1 MCSSVLLRADSRDLA
16 IGADNHAAAG
26 HGWDGILNAVLPR
39 AICGLWRS
47 IWLAA
52 ALTLTAAAPAYGEK
66 KPPEIKQKRSELK
79 ELKGRIDSL
88 RQEVSEAEESRADV
102 ADQLKEAEQA
112 ISDASRRLRELAAR
126 RSAAQSELAV
136 LETET
141 TRLEQQVAEQ
151 RERLARVLRSR
162 YQGGETETLAQLLG
176 GGDPNQ
182 SARDAHYL
190 TQLSRAQATLT
201 DELRRSLDEKRRLAE
216 NVRAKSAELSS
227 IEEDQRKEHA
237 DLLAQQNKRKQ
248 VLVRIAGD
256 IQARRMEIDSLKRD
270 ERRLGDLIERLGRA
284 ARPARKP
291 PSAPQVTSVAPP
303 GPSSPA
309 APTAAPQAEAAPQSI
324 ARIEQVPDESASG
337 VSFGRLKGSLH
348 FPIRGELIN
357 RFGAPRQEGHSTWKG
372 VFIRAPEGG
381 DVKAVAAGRV
391 VYADWLRGFGNL
403 VIVDHGDSYLSVYGN
418 NQAVFKTEGEPVR
431 AGEAIAAVGNS
442 GGNADSG
449 LYFELRHQGQPLDP
463 MKWVTLR

>member
-1 MCSSVLLRADSRDLA
+1 MLTTA
-16 IGADNHAAAG
+16 N
-26 HGWDGILNAVLPR
+26 
-39 AICGLWRS
+39 WRS
-47 IWLAA
+47 VWLAA
-52 ALTLTAAAPAYGEK
+52 ALALTAAAPAYGEK
-66 KPPEIKQKRSELK
+66 KPPQIKQKRSELR

-88 RQEVSEAEESRADV
+88 RQEVAEAEESRADV

-126 RSAAQSELAV
+126 RSAAQEEVAELEA
-136 LETET
+136 ETA
-141 TRLEQQVAEQ
+141 RLEQQVAEQ

-162 YQGGETETLAQLLG
+162 YQGGETQALAQLLG

-182 SARDAHYL
+182 STRDAHYL
-190 TQLSRAQATLT
+190 TQLSRAQAALT
-201 DELRRSLDEKRRLAE
+201 DELRGSLDEKRRLAE
-216 NVRAKSAELSS
+216 NMRAKSAELSA
-227 IEEDQRKEHA
+227 IEADQRKEHA
-237 DLLAQQNKRKQ
+237 DLLAQQSKRKQ
-248 VLVRIAGD
+248 VLERIAGD
-256 IQARRMEIDSLKRD
+256 IQVRRKEIDSLKRD

-284 ARPARKP
+284 ARQARKP
-291 PSAPQVTSVAPP
+291 PPARR
-303 GPSSPA
+303 PSGTAPA
-309 APTAAPQAEAAPQSI
+309 APTTAPQADVPPQAI

-381 DVKAVAAGRV
+381 EVKAVAAGRV

-418 NQAVFKTEGEPVR
+418 NQAVFKTEGQPVR
-431 AGEAIAAVGNS
+431 AGETIAAVGNS

>member
-1 MCSSVLLRADSRDLA
+1 M
-16 IGADNHAAAG
+16 
-26 HGWDGILNAVLPR
+26 LPHVIR
-39 AICGLWRS
+39 GLWRS
-47 IWLAA
+47 IWIAVA
-52 ALTLTAAAPAYGEK
+52 FALTAAAPARAAK
-66 KPPEIKQKRSELK
+66 QPPEIKQKRSELN
-79 ELKGRIDSL
+79 ELKERIDSL
-88 RQEVSEAEESRADV
+88 RQEVAEAEESRADV
-102 ADQLKEAEQA
+102 ADQLKETEQA
-112 ISDASRRLRELAAR
+112 ISDASRRLRELVAR
-126 RSAAQSELAV
+126 GSAAQSELAN
-136 LETET
+136 LETEA

-162 YQGGETETLAQLLG
+162 YQGGETERLEQLLG

-190 TQLSRAQATLT
+190 TQLSRAQAAMT
-201 DELRRSLDEKRRLAE
+201 DELRRSLEEKRHLAE
-216 NVRAKSAELSS
+216 NVRAKSAEISA

-248 VLVRIAGD
+248 VLERIAGD
-256 IQARRMEIDSLKRD
+256 IKARRKEIDSLKRD

-284 ARPARKP
+284 AKQARKP
-291 PSAPQVTSVAPP
+291 PTKPRSTSAAPA

-309 APTAAPQAEAAPQSI
+309 APTTTQQAEAPPRSI
-324 ARIEQVPDESASG
+324 ARIEQVPDESANG

-372 VFIRAPEGG
+372 VFIRAPAGG
-381 DVKAVAAGRV
+381 EVKAVAAGRV

-418 NQAVFKTEGEPVR
+418 NEAVFKTEGQPVQ
-431 AGEAIAAVGNS
+431 AGETIAAVGNS
-442 GGNADSG
+442 GGNPDSG

>member
-1 MCSSVLLRADSRDLA
+1 M
-16 IGADNHAAAG
+16 
-26 HGWDGILNAVLPR
+26 LPHVIR
-39 AICGLWRS
+39 GLWRS
-47 IWLAA
+47 IWIAVA
-52 ALTLTAAAPAYGEK
+52 FALTAAAPARAAK
-66 KPPEIKQKRSELK
+66 KPPEIKQKRSELN
-79 ELKGRIDSL
+79 ELKERIDSL
-88 RQEVSEAEESRADV
+88 RHEVAEAEESRADV

-126 RSAAQSELAV
+126 RSAAQNELAN

-151 RERLARVLRSR
+151 RERLARILRSR
-162 YQGGETETLAQLLG
+162 YQGGETERMEQLLG

-190 TQLSRAQATLT
+190 TRLSRAQAALT

-216 NVRAKSAELSS
+216 NVRAKSAEMSA
-227 IEEDQRKEHA
+227 IEQDRRKEHA

-248 VLVRIAGD
+248 VLDRIAGD
-256 IQARRMEIDSLKRD
+256 IKARRKEIDSLKRD

-284 ARPARKP
+284 AKQARKP
-291 PSAPQVTSVAPP
+291 RSTPRVTRAAPA
-303 GPSSPA
+303 GPLSPA
-309 APTAAPQAEAAPQSI
+309 APEAETPPRSI
-324 ARIEQVPDESASG
+324 ARIEQVPDESANG
-337 VSFGRLKGSLH
+337 DSFGRLKGSLH

-372 VFIRAPEGG
+372 VFIRAPAGG
-381 DVKAVAAGRV
+381 EVKAVAAGRV

-418 NQAVFKTEGEPVR
+418 NEAVFKTEGQPVQ
-431 AGEAIAAVGNS
+431 AGETIAAVGNS
-442 GGNADSG
+442 GGNPDSG